1 MTLAEQIITIGVCV
15 AATMLTRFLP
25 FLVFSSKRPT
35 PVYIQYLGKALPAA
49 IFAMLVV
56 YCLRNVQFLSGN
68 HGFPELIGIVVTV
81 AIHLWKRNMLLS
93 IFIGT
98 IVYMLI
104 VR

>member
-35 PVYIQYLGKALPAA
+35 PAYIQYLGKALPSA

-56 YCLRNVQFLSGN
+56 YCLRNVQFLSGS
-68 HGFPELIGIVVTV
+68 HGLPEIIGIAVTV
-81 AIHLWKRNMLLS
+81 GIHLWKRNMLLS
-93 IFIGT
+93 MFAGT
-98 IVYMLI
+98 VVYMLI